1 MNTLT
6 MTLSGGMRIRIEQ
19 AATVLLAALLHGG
32 VIYYL
37 SATSVVVMPPSA
49 ARAISVELALSAE
62 TNVTAAASAPPAQ
75 QAEAVPQES
84 TPPLEPETP
93 TAESQETPAPEAVK
107 KPPVKKP
114 VAKAPTRKAPTAE
127 PQQTSDRSNATSD
140 GHTTTHMAAP
150 LSPSASTA
158 SEGAITPAS
167 ATADHLNNPPPQYP
181 ALALKRKWQ
190 GTVQLR
196 VQVLESG
203 RPGEIQIVR
212 SSGRDILDQAAVAA
226 VRQWSFVAAQRGGT
240 PIESWASFPLSFKL
254 Q

>member
-6 MTLSGGMRIRIEQ
+6 ITLSEGMRLRIEQ

-37 SATSVVVMPPSA
+37 SATSAVVMPPSA
-49 ARAISVELALSAE
+49 APAISVELALSAE
-62 TNVTAAASAPPAQ
+62 TGITAAAPPAQ
-75 QAEAVPQES
+75 QEESLAQES
-84 TPPLEPETP
+84 TPPPEPEAP
-93 TAESQETPAPEAVK
+93 ANVPQEVSAPEAVK
-107 KPPVKKP
+107 RPPVKKP
-114 VAKAPTRKAPTAE
+114 VVKAPPRKAPRAE
-127 PQQTSDRSNATSD
+127 PQQTADRSEATPGSHATANTAAPVSASASTTSD
-140 GHTTTHMAAP
+140 GT
-150 LSPSASTA
+150 
-158 SEGAITPAS
+158 ITPAS

-226 VRQWSFVAAQRGGT
+226 VRQWSFVAARRGGT
-240 PIESWASFPLSFKL
+240 PMESWASFPLSFKL

>member
-6 MTLSGGMRIRIEQ
+6 VTLSEGTRLRIEQ
-19 AATVLLAALLHGG
+19 VVTVLLAALLHAG

-37 SATSVVVMPPSA
+37 SATSAVVMPPSA
-49 ARAISVELALSAE
+49 APAISVELALSAE
-62 TNVTAAASAPPAQ
+62 TGITAAAPPAQ
-75 QAEAVPQES
+75 PAEATPQES
-84 TPPLEPETP
+84 TPPPEPQTP
-93 TAESQETPAPEAVK
+93 AAVPQEAPAPEAVK
-107 KPPVKKP
+107 QPPAKKP
-114 VAKAPTRKAPTAE
+114 VAKAQARKAPSAE
-127 PQQTSDRSNATSD
+127 PQQTAERSNATPGS
-140 GHTTTHMAAP
+140 HASANTEAP
-150 LSPSASTA
+150 ASASASTA

-203 RPGEIQIVR
+203 RPGEIQIAR

-226 VRQWSFVAAQRGGT
+226 VRQWSFVAARRGGT
-240 PIESWASFPLSFKL
+240 PMESWASFP
-254 Q
+254 